1 MIPPSLSLSLFI
13 FLHGEEVN
21 SSFVLACR
29 ASKAKLFQEERGCRY
44 ISRIDFPP
52 YFCLLRISVGGRREE
67 GEEEKEKEKRWWQRF
82 AAGVGGGGLK
92 KATTEAA
99 ISSGAGSPSASS
111 RKVWRNTCTRCNEA
125 GRLVCESNNNTS
137 YLARTMCSA
146 GRVCKLRRNVKQKND
161 KRGTR
166 AIPLPRRKRRKGEH
180 KGGGKFQRQHSRIF
194 LGRSRLPMQIFVFH
208 LSPPSP
214 PPLLFL
220 FASRSSAFLPLPCP
234 SFIHLCSPVTS
245 TQPPP
250 ARVTS
255 VSDL

>member
-13 FLHGEEVN
+13 FLHGEQVN

-67 GEEEKEKEKRWWQRF
+67 GEEEEEEEKRWWQRF

-166 AIPLPRRKRRKGEH
+166 AIPLPEEEEKGRAQ
-180 KGGGKFQRQHSRIF
+180 GWRQVSEATLENISRSESSTYADIRIPLVSSLSSSSPLF
-194 LGRSRLPMQIFVFH
+194 IRVALLCFFTPTLPLVYPSLLSSDFDPASSRSRNL
-208 LSPPSP
+208 
-214 PPLLFL
+214 
-220 FASRSSAFLPLPCP
+220 
-234 SFIHLCSPVTS
+234 
-245 TQPPP
+245 
-250 ARVTS
+250 RV
-255 VSDL
+255 

>member
-1 MIPPSLSLSLFI
+1 MDISRASI
-13 FLHGEEVN
+13 FLHI
-21 SSFVLACR
+21 FVYCEYLW
-29 ASKAKLFQEERGCRY
+29 
-44 ISRIDFPP
+44 I
-52 YFCLLRISVGGRREE
+52 GRR
-67 GEEEKEKEKRWWQRF
+67 GEEEEKKRWF
-82 AAGVGGGGLK
+82 AAGVGGSGLK
-92 KATTEAA
+92 KTTTEAA

-146 GRVCKLRRNVKQKND
+146 GRVCKLRRNVKQKKND

-166 AIPLPRRKRRKGEH
+166 AIPPSTGLRAEKEEKGR
-180 KGGGKFQRQHSRIF
+180 GQGWRKFQRQHSRIF

-208 LSPPSP
+208 LSPTLLLLLLLS
-214 PPLLFL
+214 LLFIRAAL
-220 FASRSSAFLPLPCP
+220 LCFFTPLSFLPLVYP
-234 SFIHLCSPVTS
+234 SPVTS
-245 TQPPP
+245 TQPPLPPP